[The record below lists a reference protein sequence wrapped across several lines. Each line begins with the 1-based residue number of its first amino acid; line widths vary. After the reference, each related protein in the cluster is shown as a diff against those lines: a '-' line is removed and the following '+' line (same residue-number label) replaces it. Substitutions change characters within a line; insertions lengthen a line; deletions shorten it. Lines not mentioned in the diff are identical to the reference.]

1 MTTPT
6 IFVDNDML
14 LGSIRR
20 LYNGGDIT
28 IDQYAN
34 SLRRFSRMERT
45 QEVIIDIKT
54 PQVLKSSSDPLGFS
68 KFLSECGVD
77 YVK

>member
-68 KFLSECGVD
+68 KFLSECRVD